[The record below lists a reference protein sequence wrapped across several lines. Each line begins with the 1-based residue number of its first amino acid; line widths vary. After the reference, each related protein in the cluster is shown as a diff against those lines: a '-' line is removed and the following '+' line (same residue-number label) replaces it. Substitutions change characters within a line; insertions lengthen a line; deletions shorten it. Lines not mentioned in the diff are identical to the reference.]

1 MVKYILS
8 YLCFYILLLFLTN
21 ALLRMKKLLLMLA
34 LAAGTQW
41 AMAQDNSEKNLVK
54 TFDPKGATSVAF
66 ECQQKSIKTTTWDGA
81 MMRVELVVKANMP
94 TAVLEQLVKAGRY
107 NIEGAVNADGEF
119 VVSAPNAAKSV
130 VVRGTDLVEEIYVT
144 VQTSDKYLVS
154 NNRMEKETPMVAA
167 RTLKDVEKIRSMK
180 AINQEMQ
187 TAVKIQSTLKT
198 QPALDLKY
206 GDILIDDVP
215 IPFE

>member
-1 MVKYILS
+1 
-8 YLCFYILLLFLTN
+8 
-21 ALLRMKKLLLMLA
+21 MKKLLLMLA
-34 LAAGTQW
+34 LAASSQW
-41 AMAQDNSEKNLVK
+41 AMAQDNSEKNLIK
-54 TFDPKGATSVAF
+54 TFDPKGSTSVSF
-66 ECQQKSIKTTTWDGA
+66 ECQQKSIKTATWDGA

-107 NIEGAVNADGEF
+107 NIEGAVNANGEF

-130 VVRGTDLVEEIYVT
+130 VVRGTDLVEEIHIT

-167 RTLKDVEKIRSMK
+167 RTLSDIEKIKEMK
-180 AINQEMQ
+180 KISQTME
-187 TAVKIQSTLKT
+187 TAVKIESTLKT
-198 QPALDLKY
+198 QPKFELKV